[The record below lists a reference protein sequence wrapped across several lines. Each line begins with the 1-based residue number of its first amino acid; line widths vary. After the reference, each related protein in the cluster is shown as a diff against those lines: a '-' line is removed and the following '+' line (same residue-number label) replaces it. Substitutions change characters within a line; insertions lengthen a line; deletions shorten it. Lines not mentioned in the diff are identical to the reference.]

1 VTALSNPATGRTA
14 GGRPDAETGRT
25 AAGYVAVP
33 AHASDTDAETEVSVW
48 RQALAAH
55 AAQRGLQLGA
65 VFVDVRG
72 RTESGVYRL
81 VEHLR
86 AGQAVAVIVPELGH
100 LTHTAC
106 LTGAD
111 LPTAQRFLR
120 ARVLTVEAGRR
131 DRLPLTGPR

>member
-1 VTALSNPATGRTA
+1 MTPGREPV
-14 GGRPDAETGRT
+14 GGPT
-25 AAGYVAVP
+25 AAGYLVVP
-33 AHASDTDAETEVSVW
+33 AHASDTDAEVSAW
-48 RQALAAH
+48 RRVLDAH
-55 AAQRGLQLGA
+55 AAQRGLRLGA

-86 AGQAVAVIVPELGH
+86 AGQAVAVVVPELAH
-100 LTHTAC
+100 LTHAAC

-131 DRLPLTGPR
+131 DRADTRAGGSW

>member
-1 VTALSNPATGRTA
+1 V
-14 GGRPDAETGRT
+14 
-25 AAGYVAVP
+25 AGYVAVP
-33 AHASDTDAETEVSVW
+33 AHASDTDAEAEVSVW
-48 RQALAAH
+48 RRVLAGYAD
-55 AAQRGLQLGA
+55 QRGMRLTA

-86 AGQAVAVIVPELGH
+86 AGRAVAVVVPELAH
-100 LTHTAC
+100 LTHAAC
-106 LTGAD
+106 LSGAD

-131 DRLPLTGPR
+131 DRSH